1 MHVCFVC
8 TGNIC
13 RSPMAAMVF
22 REFLRKEGL
31 EGRVKVTSAGTGGWH
46 IGDGADYRAAAVL
59 RENGYPYTHSA
70 AQVNTDHLRAD
81 LLVALDA
88 GHERALQKL
97 VARSGG
103 DPARIRMLRSFD
115 PRATGDLDVPDPY
128 YGRDAG
134 FTQVLRM
141 IEASM
146 PGLVEYV
153 ADSLNGEEGV
163 G

>member
-13 RSPMAAMVF
+13 RSPMAEMVF

-31 EGRVKVTSAGTGGWH
+31 EEQVQVTSAGTGSWH
-46 IGDGADYRAAAVL
+46 VGDTADYRARKVL
-59 RENGYPYTHSA
+59 GENGYAYKHSA

-88 GHERALQKL
+88 GHHRALNKL

-103 DPARIRMLRSFD
+103 DPSRILMLRSFD
-115 PRATGDLDVPDPY
+115 PQAGGDLDVPDPY
-128 YGRDAG
+128 YGGDSG
-134 FTQVLRM
+134 FTRVLRM

-146 PGLVEYV
+146 PGLIDRVKDLLDGSG
-153 ADSLNGEEGV
+153 AP
-163 G
+163 